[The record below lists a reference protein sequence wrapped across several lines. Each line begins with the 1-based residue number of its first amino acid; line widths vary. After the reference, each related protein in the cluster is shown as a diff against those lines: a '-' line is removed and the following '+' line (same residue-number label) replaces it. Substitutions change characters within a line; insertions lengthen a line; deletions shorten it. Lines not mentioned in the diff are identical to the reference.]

1 MREEPAVAPA
11 GARRLEHLVRVVAEA
26 ADERLLERRQR
37 RLRLRRQ
44 ARGEQA
50 AVAELPAEQRGLL
63 VVELGDQE
71 GVPARRRAPLAQRR
85 VVGVEDLGD
94 ATHRRR
100 ERLGGGES
108 GRRRESGD
116 VGLPHAPLS
125 REVVQQLWGRR
136 RRGG

>member
-11 GARRLEHLVRVVAEA
+11 GARRLEHLVGVVAEA
-26 ADERLLERRQR
+26 ADERLLKRRQR

-44 ARGEQA
+44 ARGEEA

-94 ATHRRR
+94 TAHRRR

-108 GRRRESGD
+108 GRRRERGD
-116 VGLPHAPLS
+116 VGLPHAPLPC
-125 REVVQQLWGRR
+125 EVVQQLWGRR
-136 RRGG
+136 WRGG